1 MDIKSIVFTGS
12 GNEATIGTDTGYYDI
27 TRADLT
33 VFAKSF
39 LGEDSLPLIRS
50 GQIYDLLPVF
60 VEDEA
65 IRTLEHMAEKLKALK
80 YASYLLGIND
90 KSEKTLRS
98 KLKLK
103 GYSKEATDEAFE
115 ILKKNGYLSDERY
128 CRRACELMANG
139 KLFGRRRLINE
150 LMAKGLSYDLCVKTV
165 DDAEIDF
172 EENLRTLFDKLSKGK
187 LPSDRDEKKKM
198 SDKLLRYGYS
208 YDEVN
213 GLFDELMSDIW

>member
-12 GNEATIGTDTGYYDI
+12 GNEVTVGTDMGYYDI

-33 VFAKSF
+33 AFASSF
-39 LGEDSLPLIRS
+39 LGEESLPLIRS
-50 GQIYDLLPVF
+50 GKIYDLLPVF
-60 VEDEA
+60 VEDETLS
-65 IRTLEHMAEKLKALK
+65 TLEHMAEKLKAIK

-90 KSEKTLRS
+90 KSEKTLRG

-103 GYSKEATDEAFE
+103 GYSKEAIDAAFE

-128 CRRACELMANG
+128 CKRTCELMANG

-150 LMAKGLSYDLCVKTV
+150 LMAKGIPYDLCVKTV

-213 GLFDELMSDIW
+213 GLFYELMSDI